1 VVQRDEEGRPV
12 LLSGIYS
19 DVTDRKL
26 VEEALVQ
33 TKDAAEAASRS
44 KSTFL
49 ATMSHEIRTPMNG
62 VTGMLQLL
70 KSTPLDPEQDRY
82 VDLALHSSR
91 NLLRILSDILDLS
104 RIEAGAMEL
113 QSEPF
118 EVEALVRPVIG
129 ALEVQAA
136 SKGLDLDVEI
146 DRSLP
151 GWLSG
156 DAGRIRQVLFNLLG
170 NAIKYTEQGQVRL
183 DIYPLPHGGGPGQIN
198 LHLAVADTG
207 IGIADEQLRLVF
219 EPFTQVDGSHTRK
232 HGGTGL
238 GLSIVKRLVALM
250 GGSTAVCSE
259 PGQGTEV
266 HVSLLLRAAEAAAAE
281 APRERAPSIVPGK
294 VLVVE
299 DEAINRLAIVN
310 TLQKDGYATVQ
321 AVNGQET
328 LEILARER
336 FDAVLM
342 DIQMP
347 VMSGIEATRRIRSGE
362 AGSIDPNVPIIALT
376 AHAMASDREKFLEAG
391 MDDYVSKPIDFG
403 ELAGSLEKIML
414 ARDKRT
420 AARSG

>member
-1 VVQRDEEGRPV
+1 
-12 LLSGIYS
+12 
-19 DVTDRKL
+19 
-26 VEEALVQ
+26 
-33 TKDAAEAASRS
+33 
-44 KSTFL
+44 
-49 ATMSHEIRTPMNG
+49 
-62 VTGMLQLL
+62 
-70 KSTPLDPEQDRY
+70 
-82 VDLALHSSR
+82 
-91 NLLRILSDILDLS
+91 
-104 RIEAGAMEL
+104 
-113 QSEPF
+113 
-118 EVEALVRPVIG
+118 
-129 ALEVQAA
+129 
-136 SKGLDLDVEI
+136 
-146 DRSLP
+146 
-151 GWLSG
+151 
-156 DAGRIRQVLFNLLG
+156 
-170 NAIKYTEQGQVRL
+170 
-183 DIYPLPHGGGPGQIN
+183 
-198 LHLAVADTG
+198 
-207 IGIADEQLRLVF
+207 
-219 EPFTQVDGSHTRK
+219 
-232 HGGTGL
+232 
-238 GLSIVKRLVALM
+238 M

-266 HVSLLLRAAEAAAAE
+266 HVSLLLRTAEAAAAE
-281 APRERAPSIVPGK
+281 APRERPPSIVPGK